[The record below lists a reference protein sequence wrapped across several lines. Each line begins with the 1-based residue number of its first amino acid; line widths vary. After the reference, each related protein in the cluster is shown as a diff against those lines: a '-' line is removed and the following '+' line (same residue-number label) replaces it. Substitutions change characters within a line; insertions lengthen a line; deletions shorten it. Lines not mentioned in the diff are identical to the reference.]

1 MKAPFEPRP
10 PSNIP
15 PVKIAGPK
23 EPMFNFAEP
32 VPVYLVGVLIAV
44 HIVMMFAPFALEAFA
59 AKYAILHVWGRAG
72 LTHIE
77 QIPSL
82 ILHGFLHGGWMHLI
96 SNSFMIIALGI
107 AAIRGAK
114 LLSIRKGRPRSGTGA
129 FLTLFFSGVILGA
142 LAQWLYW
149 YLSGASLGIDAPRA
163 IGASG
168 GASALFAAGGWALGG
183 AKQMFRFAFAWGFIN
198 LLMVLAEAYTGINL
212 AWAAHLGGFLA
223 GMILAPRLIEA
234 QATRFKVLR

>member
-1 MKAPFEPRP
+1 LIEPFQTKRAGDEPP
-10 PSNIP
+10 I
-15 PVKIAGPK
+15 K

-32 VPVYLVGVLIAV
+32 APVYLIGSFIAV
-44 HIVMMFAPFALEAFA
+44 HLLMSIAPSWLESFAG
-59 AKYAILHVWGRAG
+59 KYAILHVWGRLG
-72 LTHIE
+72 LTYAE

-82 ILHGFLHGGWMHLI
+82 VLHGFLHGGWMHLI

-107 AAIRGAK
+107 ASIRGAK
-114 LLSIRKGRPRSGTGA
+114 LLSIRKGRPRSGVSV
-129 FLTLFFSGVILGA
+129 FFILFFAGVILGG

-149 YLSGASLGIDAPRA
+149 YISGAALGVSAPRA

-183 AKQMFRFAFAWGFIN
+183 AKQMFKFALAWGFIN
-198 LLMVLAEAYTGINL
+198 LLMVLAEAYTGIRL
-212 AWAAHLGGFLA
+212 AWAAHLGGFAA
-223 GMILAPRLIEA
+223 GMILAPRLVEA

>member
-1 MKAPFEPRP
+1 MIEPFQPKP
-10 PSNIP
+10 PSNLRP
-15 PVKIAGPK
+15 TK
-23 EPMFNFAEP
+23 EPMFNFTEP
-32 VPVYLVGVLIAV
+32 APVYLVGVLITIHLALMV
-44 HIVMMFAPFALEAFA
+44 VPFDVQSFA
-59 AKYAILHVWGRAG
+59 AKYAVLHVWGRIG
-72 LTHIE
+72 LTHAE

-82 ILHGFLHGGWMHLI
+82 VLHGFLHGSWMHLI

-114 LLSIRKGRPRSGTGA
+114 LLSIRKGRPRSGMSG
-129 FLTLFFSGVILGA
+129 FFMLFFAGVILGA
-142 LAQWLYW
+142 LVQWLYW
-149 YLSGASLGIDAPRA
+149 YLSGAPLGIDAPRA

-183 AKQMFRFAFAWGFIN
+183 AKQMFKFAFAWGLIN

-223 GMILAPRLIEA
+223 GMIFAPLLVEA
-234 QATRFKVLR
+234 KATRFKVLKE